1 MFVRTDV
8 SAEAALE
15 ERRNIHVEPRA
26 KGEWRKENEKLIVRL
41 GLHKLVIQGRSA
53 PWGARFVPSPHGTKR
68 LYTDRIRL
76 VVYHNLG
83 KGNENPPL
91 LSRHNY
97 QRRCNAVKNK
107 RFHTSWQ
114 NHTFSDPAVSAE
126 SVVSRG
132 KRTGIPLKH
141 PRVCMVAAQVQ
152 PSFSRWRRFATG
164 PALFKTLRLFL
175 TSI

>member
-1 MFVRTDV
+1 MFVRTDI
-8 SAEAALE
+8 SDDAALE

-26 KGEWRKENEKLIVRL
+26 TGEWRKENEKLIVRL

-68 LYTDRIRL
+68 LHTDRILL

-83 KGNENPPL
+83 KGDENPPL

-107 RFHTSWQ
+107 RLHTSWQ
-114 NHTFSDPAVSAE
+114 NHTFSDPVVSAE

-132 KRTGIPLKH
+132 KRRGYPSNILGCVWWPRKFNH
-141 PRVCMVAAQVQ
+141 PFLAGDDSQSVL
-152 PSFSRWRRFATG
+152 PSIKRFDC
-164 PALFKTLRLFL
+164 F
-175 TSI
+175 